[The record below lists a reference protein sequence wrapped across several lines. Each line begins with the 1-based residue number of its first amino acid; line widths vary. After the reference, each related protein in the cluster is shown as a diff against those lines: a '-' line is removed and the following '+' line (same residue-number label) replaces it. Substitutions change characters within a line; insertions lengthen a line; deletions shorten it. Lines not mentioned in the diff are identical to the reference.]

1 MKSFKITCSHWPHKP
16 GIACAET
23 RGKACFSAAET
34 LFELS
39 YAETMGA
46 AFSLLTVHRAPEF
59 DAWAQAQTGPRQ
71 IDIDYAQQELDR
83 LNGKKS
89 T

>member
-1 MKSFKITCSHWPHKP
+1 
-16 GIACAET
+16 
-23 RGKACFSAAET
+23 
-34 LFELS
+34 
-39 YAETMGA
+39 MGA